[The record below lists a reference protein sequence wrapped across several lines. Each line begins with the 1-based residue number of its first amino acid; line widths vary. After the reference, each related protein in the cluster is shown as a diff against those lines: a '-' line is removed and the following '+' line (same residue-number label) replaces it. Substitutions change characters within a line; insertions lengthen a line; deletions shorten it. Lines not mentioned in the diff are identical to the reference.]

1 MLISSL
7 VGLFDFFWVKGNFS
21 FKVPFETEKRK
32 NTWKFKK
39 FFLMMFSWW
48 EFFFLSAAPKWN
60 DISLYVCS
68 GGSFERSRW
77 TSQSVPFFLQGNI
90 FFFQVEVGKTISI
103 HFHPYL
109 CLKSRVS
116 IKSREIEGAV
126 LFHGAPYKFT
136 HCFISSPV
144 TSCSHRWGL
153 VTLLMSCA
161 NWISS
166 CVHTGMHLILKS
178 LQNQSFW
185 PLDSR

>member
-1 MLISSL
+1 MM
-7 VGLFDFFWVKGNFS
+7 GNFFFSLQRRSGMTSHFMCAVAVPSNVPGEHPKVFHS
-21 FKVPFETEKRK
+21 FCKVT
-32 NTWKFKK
+32 
-39 FFLMMFSWW
+39 L
-48 EFFFLSAAPKWN
+48 
-60 DISLYVCS
+60 
-68 GGSFERSRW
+68 
-77 TSQSVPFFLQGNI
+77 
-90 FFFQVEVGKTISI
+90 FFQVEVGKTISI

-109 CLKSRVS
+109 CLKSRVFM
-116 IKSREIEGAV
+116 KSREFEDAG

-136 HCFISSPV
+136 YCFISSPV

-178 LQNQSFW
+178 LRNQSFW